1 MWIKKVVFSL
11 FDAAAVIQR
20 LWNHYRFRK
29 NPSHH
34 EGLSFQYLNLHLPFY
49 NKLSFKINT
58 FTYQAQNY
66 WKVTL
71 CLSHVFAAVKLQ
83 ADGHIAQFFDNVVQV
98 SVSKLLYAAALSG
111 RFLLAMLWKRSCKEK
126 NHVIIN

>member
-1 MWIKKVVFSL
+1 MLLITPYVHKKGNLVFSL
-11 FDAAAVIQR
+11 FDVAAVIQR
-20 LWNHYRFRK
+20 LRNYRFRK

-34 EGLSFQYLNLHLPFY
+34 EDLSFQYLPFY

-83 ADGHIAQFFDNVVQV
+83 ADGHIAQFFDNVVQA
-98 SVSKLLYAAALSG
+98 SVSKLLCAAALLG
-111 RFLLAMLWKRSCKEK
+111 RFLLAML
-126 NHVIIN
+126 